1 MTTGRFQVFLIFL
14 SNLFIINFSAFTNN
28 FYIFTV
34 TGDISRVA
42 AEAAL
47 QAAVKKS
54 EELGVKMNIAVV
66 DNGANLV
73 GFLR

>member
-1 MTTGRFQVFLIFL
+1 MTTGRFRFFFIFL
-14 SNLFIINFSAFTNN
+14 SNLKCLLLFRLLII
-28 FYIFTV
+28 ILLV

>member
-1 MTTGRFQVFLIFL
+1 M
-14 SNLFIINFSAFTNN
+14 
-28 FYIFTV
+28 FTV
-34 TGDISRVA
+34 TGDVSRVA
-42 AEAAL
+42 AEVAL